1 MDYNK
6 MIESLWT
13 TVQLIGWTIVGFVVS
28 VVYLVVQIPAYIF
41 MIIGGWIA
49 NGVKAI
55 KTKVYSLLSVRVLKK
70 KDESN

>member
-49 NGVKAI
+49 NGVKVI

-70 KDESN
+70 EKS

>member
-55 KTKVYSLLSVRVLKK
+55 KAKVYSLLSVRVFKK
-70 KDESN
+70 GK